1 MLCFQVIIVQMVR
14 KSLTSIPVLLV
25 PLTTVQDYAGTQNV
39 QLVKVC
45 YISFLVEIVFSYIFT
60 KKNQGNLLPQYI
72 KHKCLRKNFENSEWL
87 SFTCCKLFTKVHTFS
102 WIFIMLAH

>member
-39 QLVKVC
+39 QLVKVG
-45 YISFLVEIVFSYIFT
+45 YI
-60 KKNQGNLLPQYI
+60 
-72 KHKCLRKNFENSEWL
+72 
-87 SFTCCKLFTKVHTFS
+87 
-102 WIFIMLAH
+102 

>member
-25 PLTTVQDYAGTQNV
+25 PLTMVQDYAGTQNV
-39 QLVKVC
+39 QLVKVG
-45 YISFLVEIVFSYIFT
+45 YISFIVEIRFSYIFT

-72 KHKCLRKNFENSEWL
+72 KCLGKNLENSEWL
-87 SFTCCKLFTKVHTFS
+87 SS
-102 WIFIMLAH
+102 AMLVFHMLQAFY